1 METVV
6 IHPKN
11 KEQLAVIKAFAKA
24 LKMDFE
30 TKTKESPYHP
40 EFVKRIL
47 DGDKSA
53 KEGNVTRIKDAKNI
67 WADIL

>member
-1 METVV
+1 MEAVV

-24 LKMDFE
+24 WKMDFE
-30 TKTKESPYHP
+30 TKAAESPYSSAYI
-40 EFVKRIL
+40 KRIL
-47 DGDKSA
+47 DADKSA
-53 KEGNVTRIKDAKNI
+53 KKGDVTRIKDAKDI